1 MWRLH
6 FATLPHL
13 HCYSW
18 KSFRTH
24 YGFRGLLPTA
34 QVSRPAAG
42 RAAQSSEVAV
52 LSPPP
57 PPPRTQHT
65 AWMTLLTDSLIV
77 AAQCQ
82 AQFVCITG
90 VGAIGAAR
98 KILDGPAL
106 SLLSRIYLRLLLPC
120 LMLGLSTSFSAERLQ
135 EWSPILVVACCHTAL
150 GFGLGRLTALAMRLQ
165 SPHTELLV
173 LTTAFGNCGS
183 LPFVLVLPV
192 ATNWKAMQDH
202 PDALGEGMAII
213 GLCAPDPTP
222 AHSTDLLVRRPT
234 LRDGSVLSAV
244 PRRRPRR
251 VVRPDVRAGR
261 ALPGPRLRACGGA
274 GRHHRDVAIEPAGG
288 RLRGGG
294 GGRGGPGC

>member
-1 MWRLH
+1 MLEVCAQPPLLLLQPAQLAPTRGRYARGRDTQRPRKRYSGGSFQRAPA
-6 FATLPHL
+6 FAALPAE
-13 HCYSW
+13 
-18 KSFRTH
+18 
-24 YGFRGLLPTA
+24 TA
-34 QVSRPAAG
+34 AAVG
-42 RAAQSSEVAV
+42 S
-52 LSPPP
+52 SPPSFAAANLT
-57 PPPRTQHT
+57 R
-65 AWMTLLTDSLIV
+65 WMTLLAESLIV

-98 KILDGPAL
+98 KILDGRAL
-106 SLLSRIYLRLLLPC
+106 SLLSRVYLRLLLPC

-135 EWSPILVVACCHTAL
+135 EWSPILVVACCHTAV

-202 PDALGEGMAII
+202 PDALSEGMAII

-222 AHSTDLLVRRPT
+222 VH
-234 LRDGSVLSAV
+234 
-244 PRRRPRR
+244 
-251 VVRPDVRAGR
+251 
-261 ALPGPRLRACGGA
+261 ALQTCR
-274 GRHHRDVAIEPAGG
+274 
-288 RLRGGG
+288 
-294 GGRGGPGC
+294 